1 MILDVGVIV
10 VEFWVGVFIEGVDG
24 VVGVSL
30 GRPSSPYFLLV
41 LLVFTVTVFCDI
53 NH

>member
-10 VEFWVGVFIEGVDG
+10 VDFWVGVFMEGVDCWV

-30 GRPSSPYFLLV
+30 GRPSSPNFLLV
-41 LLVFTVTVFCDI
+41 LLVFTVTVF
-53 NH
+53 